1 MSLSRANSAD
11 ALRFDWRTS
20 AAWSRALP
28 LAWGAAGVGVLALL
42 SLLDRPIALQ
52 LHGLRGTE
60 LVQVAVLV
68 TKLGQAQWWLAS
80 SLLLFL
86 SARFL
91 WRSPTTAARALFVFA
106 SVASAGLASDVLK
119 FICGRAR
126 PQLWFDHHIYGFS
139 FFHFSAA
146 YQSFPSGHAACAL
159 GAGLALTVIL
169 PRFRAWWVSGTLLI
183 ALTRVLLTVHYLS
196 DVAAATALAFLTV
209 LAMRSLFIRFGL
221 ALEPPARLARARV
234 ASPAA
239 ARLVGVP
246 VPEHEPLPAPL
257 PRYRPLRHPA
267 IERAAAANEC

>member
-1 MSLSRANSAD
+1 MLSLPRANSAD
-11 ALRFDWRTS
+11 ALRFDRRTS

-28 LAWGAAGVGVLALL
+28 MALGAGALALL

-60 LVQVAVLV
+60 LIQVAALV

-106 SVASAGLASDVLK
+106 SVAGAGLASDVLK

-146 YQSFPSGHAACAL
+146 YQSFPSG
-159 GAGLALTVIL
+159 T
-169 PRFRAWWVSGTLLI
+169 
-183 ALTRVLLTVHYLS
+183 
-196 DVAAATALAFLTV
+196 
-209 LAMRSLFIRFGL
+209 
-221 ALEPPARLARARV
+221 PPARSAPAWRSPWYCRAFARGGSRG
-234 ASPAA
+234 
-239 ARLVGVP
+239 R
-246 VPEHEPLPAPL
+246 
-257 PRYRPLRHPA
+257 
-267 IERAAAANEC
+267 C